1 MTTGLAKEKRER
13 LMYRVVK
20 RFDRRFF
27 LYLAVFASLL
37 VAVDVSTTKLVGGME
52 QATFDWLM
60 KHRIHYAAPDRDIV
74 IVDID
79 DASIKE
85 LSLRYGRWPWPREVI
100 GGLLEKLAVA
110 KPRAIVF
117 DIAFSEPDKLNP
129 VSDQH
134 FLEQLRK
141 SGNVFFPMVL
151 LDETGVSS
159 IPLRS
164 LASAKRLSATALDSE
179 KTSVLLPFFHDEL
192 KPTQI
197 GTNNI
202 TPDKDGIIRR
212 FAPQRETNGWG
223 IPSIALQVARSLNF
237 PPLQNPNFLVN
248 WRGPPYSY
256 SSASFSHIL
265 SSPIE
270 GPDSHLKEDF
280 GGKIVIIGS
289 TAASLFDIKAS
300 PMARIHPGVEMLAT
314 VVDNIKNN
322 DPLHELPSSVYAFAA
337 IAFIFVLAF
346 TLYSERSAMVT
357 DWLFILLQFVAI
369 GVCYLLLN
377 LGNTYLDMT
386 VPIAFSVGFFTV
398 ARIYGYYLSE
408 YRAMQI
414 SPDIKLQYGSRY
426 RLSVMA
432 IRFASGNTVSRKKIE
447 QLLRKTLA
455 SSELKANV
463 EMHPFGSSRLLENLV
478 PNLFLISW
486 ITIEDVTTDAKI
498 EMETYRITG
507 FLRNTYDEKHFTTST
522 ESGTLIV
529 DEQANVIQGQDIA
542 MAAIN
547 SITSPR

>member
-1 MTTGLAKEKRER
+1 MIGLSTETRVR
-13 LMYRVVK
+13 LMYRIVK

-37 VAVDVSTTKLVGGME
+37 VAVDVRKTKLVGGME
-52 QATFDWLM
+52 QATYDWLM
-60 KHRIHYAAPDRDIV
+60 KHRIRYALPDRDIV

-129 VSDQH
+129 DSDQH

-141 SGNVFFPMVL
+141 SGNVFFPMVM

-164 LASAKRLSATALDSE
+164 LSSAKRLSATALDSE
-179 KTSVLLPFFHDEL
+179 KISVLLPFFHDEL
-192 KPTQI
+192 APTHI

-202 TPDKDGIIRR
+202 IPEKDGIIRR
-212 FAPQRETNGWG
+212 FAPQLEKNGWE
-223 IPSIALQVARSLNF
+223 IPSIALQVGRSLNF
-237 PPLQNPNFLVN
+237 PPLQNSNFLVN

-256 SSASFSHIL
+256 ASASFSHIL

-270 GPDSHLKEDF
+270 GRDSHLKDDF

-314 VVDNIKNN
+314 VIDNIKNN
-322 DPLHELPSSVYAFAA
+322 DPLHELPSSIYGFAA
-337 IAFIFVLAF
+337 IAFIFLLAF
-346 TLYSERSAMVT
+346 TLYAERSAMVT

-369 GVCYLLLN
+369 GICYLLLN

-398 ARIYGYYLSE
+398 ARIYGHYLAE

-414 SPDIKLQYGSRY
+414 SPDLKLQAGSHY

-432 IRFASGNTVSRKKIE
+432 IRFSSGNTVSRKKIE
-447 QLLRKTLA
+447 QLLRKTL
-455 SSELKANV
+455 SSSKLKANI
-463 EMHPFGSSRLLENLV
+463 EMHPFESSRLLANLV

-486 ITIEDVTTDAKI
+486 IAVDDIATDAKI
-498 EMETYRITG
+498 ETETNRIAG
-507 FLRNTYDEKHFTTST
+507 FLRNTYDERDFTTST
-522 ESGTLIV
+522 ESGTLMV
-529 DEQANVIQGQDIA
+529 DDQANVMKGQEIA
-542 MAAIN
+542 MTAIN